1 MRGGLFMKLLTLG
14 AAIACQILTFASLA
28 VCQEKEAQP
37 ERLHITRPFPETS
50 PGRVELTASSIERD
64 LSSKE
69 SESILLLKGNVEVR
83 MITCDRSKSDDHGVV
98 CDEGSMM
105 LHADTVDYNEKTGE
119 ISARGNVHLTP
130 YQKVPTT
137 PVSK

>member
-1 MRGGLFMKLLTLG
+1 MKLPTLG
-14 AAIACQILTFASLA
+14 VAIACQILGLASLA

-37 ERLHITRPFPETS
+37 ERLHITRPFPEAS

-83 MITCDRSKSDDHGVV
+83 MITCGRSKRPDDGVV
-98 CDEGSMM
+98 CDEGSMI

-119 ISARGNVHLTP
+119 ISARGNVRITP
-130 YQKVPTT
+130 YQMVPT
-137 PVSK
+137 PPLSK

>member
-1 MRGGLFMKLLTLG
+1 MKLLTLG
-14 AAIACQILTFASLA
+14 VAIACQIFAFASLA

-37 ERLHITRPFPETS
+37 ERLHITRPFPEAS

-69 SESILLLKGNVEVR
+69 SESILQLKGNVEVR
-83 MITCDRSKSDDHGVV
+83 MITCGRSKSDNNGVV

-119 ISARGNVHLTP
+119 ISAHGNVHLTP
-130 YQKVPTT
+130 YQKVRTT

>member
-1 MRGGLFMKLLTLG
+1 MKLLMLG
-14 AAIACQILTFASLA
+14 VAVACQISAFAALA
-28 VCQEKEAQP
+28 MCQEKEAQP
-37 ERLHITRPFPETS
+37 ERLHLTRPFPETS
-50 PGRVELTASSIERD
+50 PGRIELIASSIERD

-69 SESILLLKGNVEVR
+69 SESIFKLKGDVEVR
-83 MITCDRSKSDDHGVV
+83 MITCGRSKSHDEGVV

-119 ISARGNVHLTP
+119 ISAHGNVHLTP
-130 YQKVPTT
+130 YQKVTTT

>member
-1 MRGGLFMKLLTLG
+1 MKPLALG
-14 AAIACQILTFASLA
+14 AVIVCQIFAFASVA
-28 VCQEKEAQP
+28 ICQEKEQP
-37 ERLHITRPFPETS
+37 ERLHVTRPFPETS

-69 SESILLLKGNVEVR
+69 SESILQLKGNVEVR
-83 MITCDRSKSDDHGVV
+83 MITCGRSKSHDNGFV

-105 LHADTVDYNEKTGE
+105 LHADAVDYNEKTGE
-119 ISARGNVHLTP
+119 ISARGNVRLTP
-130 YQKVPTT
+130 GQVPKR

>member
-1 MRGGLFMKLLTLG
+1 MKLLTLG
-14 AAIACQILTFASLA
+14 VAIACQIFAFASLA

-37 ERLHITRPFPETS
+37 ERLHITRLFPEAS

-69 SESILLLKGNVEVR
+69 SESILQLKGNVEVR
-83 MITCDRSKSDDHGVV
+83 MITCGRSKSHDNGVV

-119 ISARGNVHLTP
+119 ISPHGNVHLTP
-130 YQKVPTT
+130 YQNAPTT